1 LIATAEQSGRGPAE
15 WIPAALAGIGV
26 AVIATDGRGDV
37 LFMSSAAETLTGWSR
52 NEAVGRALAD
62 VFRIK
67 DELTSPSGANPV
79 AEVIATGAA
88 VALTDQAVL
97 IARDGRE
104 LRIEQG
110 AAPIRDAAGAVVAVV
125 LIFFDV
131 GPRQRAAHAQPEER
145 VQERTAEL
153 AETNAALTAEIARR
167 ERSEAARRDLQRRL
181 ATAQEDERRR
191 IARELHDQL
200 GQHLTGLGLGL
211 KVIKDATP
219 HPSPIWDRLHELQ
232 ALTDRIGR
240 EVHQLALELRPTALD
255 DFGLAAA
262 LANYT
267 EEWGTRAG
275 VEVDFHAAGLDAG
288 RLPAATE
295 TALYRVILEA
305 LTNVLKHARA
315 TRVSVVL
322 QGSQG
327 RVVAVVED
335 DGCGFDPEPALA
347 GSSAEHR
354 LGILGM
360 RERVA
365 LLGGELTIDSGH
377 GRGTTV
383 IANVPLVPE
392 TEEARDG

>member
-1 LIATAEQSGRGPAE
+1 MS
-15 WIPAALAGIGV
+15 PAAEI
-26 AVIATDGRGDV
+26 
-37 LFMSSAAETLTGWSR
+37 LTGWSR
-52 NEAVGRALAD
+52 NEALGQTLAC

-67 DELTSPSGANPV
+67 DEAPTLSGARQTNPV
-79 AEVIATGAA
+79 AEVCATGAV
-88 VALTDQAVL
+88 VALTDRAVL
-97 IARDGRE
+97 TARDGRE

-110 AAPIRDAAGAVVAVV
+110 AAPIRDAAGTVVAVV
-125 LIFFDV
+125 LIFCDIGERRRIAHEAV
-131 GPRQRAAHAQPEER
+131 RVTHAQLEER
-145 VQERTAEL
+145 VKERTAEL
-153 AETNAALTAEIARR
+153 AQTNEALTAEIVRR
-167 ERSEAARRDLQRRL
+167 ERSEAVRRDLQRRL
-181 ATAQEDERRR
+181 TTAQEDERRR

-211 KVIKDATP
+211 KVVKDATP
-219 HPSPIWDRLHELQ
+219 NSSPTWDRLHELQ

-255 DFGLAAA
+255 DFGLEAA

-267 EEWGTRAG
+267 EEWGARAG

-305 LTNVLKHARA
+305 LTNVRKHARA
-315 TRVSVVL
+315 ARVSVVL
-322 QGSQG
+322 QAAPGQ
-327 RVVAVVED
+327 VVAVVED

-365 LLGGELTIDSGH
+365 LLGGELTIDSGPE
-377 GRGTTV
+377 RGTTV
-383 IANVPLVPE
+383 IAHVPLAPV
-392 TEEARDG
+392 TEETRDG